1 MVDILLGR
9 MFSVLIVAA
18 VSMATVVSL
27 MVGVQGLKHFGWNW
41 RRGLGYWNGIV
52 AALIGTYIIS
62 GFIRGGGLRME
73 TATGLA
79 IGLVVGVLLATR
91 ARRPTN
97 QTGSS

>member
-1 MVDILLGR
+1 MFDVLLGR
-9 MFSVLIVAA
+9 MFGVLLVAA
-18 VSMATVVSL
+18 VSMATVLSL
-27 MVGVQGLKHFGWNW
+27 MVGVQGLKHFGWNS

-52 AALIGTYIIS
+52 AALIGTHVIFS
-62 GFIRGGGLRME
+62 LIRGGGLRME